1 LPADLG
7 KHWNLVGLNLFLKVN
22 NDVTFDDKP
31 EYENRQ
37 AVNADSTFTIHYLLS
52 EINLIR
58 LSSSV
63 SQGLLAITG
72 HLVH

>member
-7 KHWNLVGLNLFLKVN
+7 KYCNLVELNLFLKVN

-37 AVNADSTFTIHYLLS
+37 PVNADTTFTIYS
-52 EINLIR
+52 C
-58 LSSSV
+58 S
-63 SQGLLAITG
+63 G
-72 HLVH
+72 